1 MIYCELNTMQSPQLF
16 IAYFRFKY
24 TVSTFFTKVMTD
36 MEGPSREVKEALL
49 DKKIREIAQKNEAI
63 KQRQKV

>member
-1 MIYCELNTMQSPQLF
+1 
-16 IAYFRFKY
+16 
-24 TVSTFFTKVMTD
+24 